1 VLDGPHEEITRTE
14 PSTATLVYT
23 FGVVIPREVFEET
36 LLQFFAPIRPYLEDP
51 AVSDIMI
58 NGPDQIFVEKK
69 GQLHLTDARFESREA
84 LTSALRNAAQFV
96 GKHIDE
102 ERPILEGRLPDG
114 SRIEAVIP
122 PAAPDGPC
130 VSIRRF
136 FRETLTVERLVG
148 FGAMTEDAAVSLHA
162 LVASK
167 LNVLIAGGTGSGK
180 TSMLNALSSFIP
192 EGERVVV
199 IEDSRELQLQRTHVC
214 MLEARPPDPKGR
226 GEVTIRDL
234 FRATL
239 RLRPDRIVVG
249 EIRGGEA
256 LDLIQAMTSGHG
268 GCLATLHATYPRDT
282 VTRLETMAMMSDIEM
297 PLHALRIQLASA
309 VNIIVQVSRLQDGS
323 RKITHI
329 TEVLGY
335 DTTSNTY
342 QLQDIFARD
351 YQGFGEG
358 GEILSD
364 LAPTGILPRCLP
376 QLHEHGVDLPPVV
389 HEAAERAKRSGKG
402 RVSDY
407 G

>member
-1 VLDGPHEEITRTE
+1 LTDQ
-14 PSTATLVYT
+14 
-23 FGVVIPREVFEET
+23 IPKEVFEET

-58 NGPDQIFVEKK
+58 NGPNQIYVEKK
-69 GQLHLTDARFESREA
+69 GQLHLVPAKFESREA
-84 LTSALRNAAQFV
+84 LIAALRNAAQFV

-102 ERPILEGRLPDG
+102 YRPILEGRLPDG
-114 SRIEAVIP
+114 SRIEAVLP

-136 FRETLTVERLVG
+136 FRETLTVQRLID
-148 FGAMTEDAAVSLHA
+148 FGAMTDEVAMALQA
-162 LVASK
+162 LVVSK
-167 LNVLIAGGTGSGK
+167 LNVLVAGGTGSGK

-199 IEDSRELQLQRTHVC
+199 IEDSRELQLQREHIC
-214 MLEARPPDPKGR
+214 QLEARPPDPKGR

-249 EIRGGEA
+249 EIRSGEA

-268 GCLATLHATYPRDT
+268 GCMATLHATYPRDT
-282 VTRLETMAMMSDIEM
+282 VSRLETMAMMSDVDM
-297 PLHALRIQLASA
+297 PLAALRIQLASA
-309 VNIIVQVSRLQDGS
+309 VNIIVQVARLQDGT

-335 DTTSNTY
+335 DLDRNQY
-342 QLQDIFARD
+342 QMQDLFVRQ
-351 YQGFGEG
+351 YHGFDERGM
-358 GEILSD
+358 IISD
-364 LAPTGILPRCLP
+364 IVPTGVLPRCLQ
-376 QLHEHGVDLPPVV
+376 QLHEHGVDLPPICY
-389 HEAAERAKRSGKG
+389 EAAKRGPIS
-402 RVSDY
+402 SPY
-407 G
+407 

>member
-1 VLDGPHEEITRTE
+1 M
-14 PSTATLVYT
+14 
-23 FGVVIPREVFEET
+23 IPREIFEET
-36 LLQFFAPIRPYLEDP
+36 LLQFLAPIRPYLDDP
-51 AVSDIMI
+51 GVSDIMI

-69 GQLHLTDARFESREA
+69 GKLELVPAKFASREA

-96 GKHIDE
+96 GKTINE
-102 ERPILEGRLPDG
+102 EKPILEGRLPDG
-114 SRIEAVIP
+114 SRIEAVLP

-136 FRETLTVERLVG
+136 FKETLTVQRLIN
-148 FGAMTEDAAVSLHA
+148 FGALTPDVAATLRA

-192 EGERVVV
+192 EDERVVI
-199 IEDSRELQLQRTHVC
+199 IEDSRELQLQRVHVC
-214 MLEARPPDPKGR
+214 QLEARPPDPKGK

-268 GCLATLHATYPRDT
+268 GCLSTLHATYPKDT
-282 VTRLETMAMMSDIEM
+282 ISRLETMAMMSDIGM
-297 PLHALRIQLASA
+297 PLQALRIQLASA
-309 VNIIVQVSRLQDGS
+309 VNIICQVSRLQDGS

-329 TEVLGY
+329 SEVLGY
-335 DTTSNTY
+335 DVPSSTY
-342 QLQDIFARD
+342 QMQDIFVRT
-351 YQGFGEG
+351 YTGFGPN

-364 LAPTGILPRCLP
+364 IVPTGIMPRCTE
-376 QLHEHGVDLPPVV
+376 QLREHGMDFPPCVY
-389 HEAAERAKRSGKG
+389 EAAREGPRHFGGPSH
-402 RVSDY
+402 
-407 G
+407 

>member
-1 VLDGPHEEITRTE
+1 MSDI
-14 PSTATLVYT
+14 
-23 FGVVIPREVFEET
+23 IPKEVFEET
-36 LLQFFAPIRPYLEDP
+36 LLQFLAPIRPYLDDP

-58 NGPDQIFVEKK
+58 NGPFQIYVEKK
-69 GQLHLTDARFESREA
+69 GQLHLTPARFETREA
-84 LTSALRNAAQFV
+84 LVAALRNAAQYV

-102 ERPILEGRLPDG
+102 LKPILEGRLPDG
-114 SRIEAVIP
+114 SRIEAILP

-136 FRETLTVERLVG
+136 FKETLTVERLVN
-148 FGAMTEDAAVSLHA
+148 FGALTPDLATALQA
-162 LVASK
+162 LVVSK
-167 LNVLIAGGTGSGK
+167 LNILIAGGTGSGK

-199 IEDSRELQLQRTHVC
+199 IEDSRELQLQRDHIC

-268 GCLATLHATYPRDT
+268 GCMSTLHATYPRDT
-282 VTRLETMAMMSDIEM
+282 TSRLETMAMMSDIDM
-297 PLHALRIQLASA
+297 PLTALRVQLASA
-309 VNIIVQVSRLQDGS
+309 VNIICQVSRLQDGS
-323 RKITHI
+323 RKITHV
-329 TEVLGY
+329 TEVLGF
-335 DTTSNTY
+335 DQNTSQY
-342 QLQDIFARD
+342 LLQDIFVRQ
-351 YQGFGEG
+351 YHGFDERGA
-358 GEILSD
+358 ILSD
-364 LAPTGILPRCLP
+364 IVPSGVLPRCLP
-376 QLHEHGVDLPPVV
+376 QLHEHGVDLPASVYD
-389 HEAAERAKRSGKG
+389 AAKNGETGQNPH
-402 RVSDY
+402 Y